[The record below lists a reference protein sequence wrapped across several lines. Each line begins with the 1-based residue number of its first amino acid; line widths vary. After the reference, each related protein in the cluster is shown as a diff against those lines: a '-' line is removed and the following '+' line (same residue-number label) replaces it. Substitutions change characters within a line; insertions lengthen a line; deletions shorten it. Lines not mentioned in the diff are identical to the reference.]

1 MKVIELLEMVSDYQ
15 RVSIYPADEL
25 EWNNDNPYL
34 LDAEK
39 VRDLK
44 WLFVQTV
51 GQRTVERVG
60 TDKDENESQYNKTFL
75 KICYR

>member
-1 MKVIELLEMVSDYQ
+1 MKVIELLGMLTEYQ
-15 RVSIYPADEL
+15 RVSIYPADNL
-25 EWNNDNPYL
+25 EWNGDNPYN

-44 WLFVQTV
+44 WVFVQTI
-51 GQRTVERVG
+51 GQRTVEHIG
-60 TDKDENESQYNKTFL
+60 SGMDENETQYNKSYL